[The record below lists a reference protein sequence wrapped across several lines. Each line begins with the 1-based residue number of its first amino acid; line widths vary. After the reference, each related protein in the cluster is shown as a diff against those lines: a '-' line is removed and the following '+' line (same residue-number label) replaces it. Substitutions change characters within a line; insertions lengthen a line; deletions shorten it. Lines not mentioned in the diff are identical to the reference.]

1 MCSIPTIQHQDR
13 TYKSKVSSQD
23 SHLLVEVSDKGVL
36 VIQPPKLKLWPQILH
51 LGLYRDPRFKPVESL
66 SQSFPSAPVS

>member
-1 MCSIPTIQHQDR
+1 MRISLDVPNPWDQLQDR

-36 VIQPPKLKLWPQILH
+36 VILPPKLKLWLQILH
-51 LGLYRDPRFKPVESL
+51 LGL
-66 SQSFPSAPVS
+66 